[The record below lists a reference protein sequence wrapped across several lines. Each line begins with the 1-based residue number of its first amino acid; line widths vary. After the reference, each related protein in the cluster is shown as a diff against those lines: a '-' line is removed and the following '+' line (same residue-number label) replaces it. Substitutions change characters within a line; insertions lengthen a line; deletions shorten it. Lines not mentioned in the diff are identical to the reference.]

1 MRSLAEARI
10 KRSRAV
16 ELLAEG
22 CSYDEIPRQI
32 GFTNRGSA
40 HRAVSKALSERE
52 VEDVDELR
60 ASELVRL
67 DRLQSA
73 VWAKAMTGDI
83 RAVNTVVKIIG
94 QRARL
99 LGLGGRAGPE
109 QRGAFPQM
117 LVVGP
122 EGRGWQP
129 VTLFPP
135 HRLSSGH

>member
-10 KRSRAV
+10 KRTRAV

-22 CSYDEIPRQI
+22 CSYDEIARQI

-52 VEDVDELR
+52 AEGVDELR
-60 ASELVRL
+60 AVELARL
-67 DRLQSA
+67 DRLQA
-73 VWAKAMTGDI
+73 VVWDKAVNGDV
-83 RAVNTVVKIIG
+83 RAVNTAVKIIG
-94 QRARL
+94 QRVRL

-109 QRGAFPQM
+109 HPEAVPQV

-122 EGRGWQP
+122 EGNQGDNQ
-129 VTLFPP
+129 
-135 HRLSSGH
+135 